1 MERSTASTATEERDS
16 AVVAAPVEAPTP
28 APPARGLTVASVLA
42 LQRAAGNRA
51 LARALRPLTVAR
63 LVSGNYAGLFDYD
76 QLADQIHTAVAGL
89 GTDEQAV
96 FHALERL
103 QRDPAAIT
111 ALEDAYRTRH
121 RAELLDDLRGDLS
134 GSELA
139 YALALLGAGGG
150 GSTAIGSRPGSDADH
165 DAAAQRI
172 RTAVEGIGTDEE
184 AIFAT
189 LMAYERNSGLVA
201 RLKLRYSALYG
212 EDLRARLVDEL
223 AADELA
229 NAAYLMGEAALEQ
242 TELSPAQAARVFTV
256 MATLTFTDTTGAQSP
271 VPYHYP
277 VDGCYARAQMM
288 AQMLTR
294 AGIASERVF
303 ATSTVPGG
311 LHIPNPYSEDQPG
324 GAPPETTWWYHV
336 APIVRV
342 RTAAGAIEET
352 VIDPSTQSGPVPI
365 ATWVAAMGVAPGT
378 YSRKTHAELMAH
390 LASPPPGPVL
400 PGGFPVGEQLVWTTD
415 RNTMFPGEGP
425 HADSAHADAELE
437 SLNPRMTGYAA
448 LAATHEIA
456 AAVRAELRK
465 PGCTA
470 ADVIAAIRKGAAPA
484 RAVLWTQFPILRSE
498 AVARFPGDAAAI
510 DAAAIDAAVGP

>member
-1 MERSTASTATEERDS
+1 M
-16 AVVAAPVEAPTP
+16 
-28 APPARGLTVASVLA
+28 L
-42 LQRAAGNRA
+42 
-51 LARALRPLTVAR
+51 
-63 LVSGNYAGLFDYD
+63 DYD
-76 QLADQIHTAVAGL
+76 QLADQIHAAVDGL
-89 GTDEQAV
+89 GTDEQSI

-111 ALEDAYRTRH
+111 ALKDAYRTRH
-121 RAELLDDLRGDLS
+121 RVELLDDLRDDLS

-139 YALALLGAGGG
+139 YALALLGGGGG
-150 GSTAIGSRPGSDADH
+150 GSAAIGARPSTDADH

-172 RTAVEGIGTDEE
+172 RTAVQGLGTDEE
-184 AIFAT
+184 AIFAA

-201 RLKLRYSALYG
+201 QLKLRYSALYG

-223 AADELA
+223 AADEFA

-242 TELSPAQAARVFTV
+242 TELSPAQAARVFSV

-311 LHIPNPYSEDQPG
+311 LHIPNQFSEDQPG
-324 GAPPETTWWYHV
+324 GAPAETTWWYHV

-342 RTAAGAIEET
+342 RSAAGAIEET

-365 ATWVAAMGVAPGT
+365 ADVARGDGRRARDLLAQDARGADGAP
-378 YSRKTHAELMAH
+378 R
-390 LASPPPGPVL
+390 
-400 PGGFPVGEQLVWTTD
+400 
-415 RNTMFPGEGP
+415 R
-425 HADSAHADAELE
+425 
-437 SLNPRMTGYAA
+437 
-448 LAATHEIA
+448 A
-456 AAVRAELRK
+456 AARPDGGELPRGRADRLHDRPQHDVPRRGAARGLRARRRPAGGAEPEDDELR
-465 PGCTA
+465 
-470 ADVIAAIRKGAAPA
+470 GARRHA
-484 RAVLWTQFPILRSE
+484 
-498 AVARFPGDAAAI
+498 
-510 DAAAIDAAVGP
+510 

>member
-1 MERSTASTATEERDS
+1 MERSTASVTTEERD
-16 AVVAAPVEAPTP
+16 ATPAAAPARTP
-28 APPARGLTVASVLA
+28 QPASPAGGLTVGSVLA
-42 LQRAAGNRA
+42 LQRSAGNHA
-51 LARALRPLTVAR
+51 LARALRPATVAR
-63 LVSGNYAGLFDYD
+63 LVSGQYAGLFDYD
-76 QLADQIHTAVAGL
+76 QLSDQIHTAIAGL
-89 GTDEQAV
+89 GTDEQAI

-111 ALEDAYRTRH
+111 ALKDAYRARH
-121 RAELLDDLRGDLS
+121 HAELLDDLRDDLS

-139 YALALLGAGGG
+139 YALALLGSGGG
-150 GSTAIGSRPGSDADH
+150 GGAAIGSRPASDADH

-172 RTAVEGIGTDEE
+172 RTAVEGLGTDEQ

-201 RLKLRYSALYG
+201 QLKLRYSALYG

-223 AADELA
+223 TADEFA

-256 MATLTFTDTTGAQSP
+256 MSTLTFTDTTGGQSP

-311 LHIPNPYSEDQPG
+311 LHIPNQFSEDQPG

-342 RTAAGAIEET
+342 KTAAGAIEET

-365 ATWVAAMGVAPGT
+365 SAWLAAMGVAPGT

-390 LASPPPGPVL
+390 LAAPPPGPMM
-400 PGGFPVGEQLVWTTD
+400 GTFPAGEQIVYTTD

-425 HADSAHADAELE
+425 HADSADADAQLE
-437 SLNPRMTGYAA
+437 ALNPRMTGYAA

-456 AAVRAELRK
+456 AAVRTELAR

-470 ADVIAAIRKGAAPA
+470 ADVIAAIRKGAPAA
-484 RAVLWTQFPILRSE
+484 RAVLWTQFAILRSE
-498 AVARFPGDAAAI
+498 VVARFPGDAAAI
-510 DAAAIDAAVGP
+510 DAAVGP

>member
-1 MERSTASTATEERDS
+1 MGRSTASPATDQRDS
-16 AVVAAPVEAPTP
+16 AALDAAVATPRP
-28 APPARGLTVASVLA
+28 APAPAPAPASGLTVGAVLA
-42 LQRAAGNRA
+42 LQRSAGNRA
-51 LARALRPLTVAR
+51 LAQALGPPAVAR
-63 LVSGNYAGLFDYD
+63 LVSGQYAGLFDYD
-76 QLADQIHTAVAGL
+76 QLADQIHTAIAGL
-89 GTDEQAV
+89 GTDEQAI

-103 QRDPAAIT
+103 QRDPAAVT
-111 ALEDAYRTRH
+111 ALKDAYRTRH
-121 RAELLDDLRGDLS
+121 RAELVDDLRDDLS

-139 YALALLGAGGG
+139 YALALLGSGGG
-150 GSTAIGSRPGSDADH
+150 GAAAIGSRPSTDADH

-172 RTAVEGIGTDEE
+172 RTAVEGLGTDEE

-189 LMAYERNSGLVA
+189 LMAYERNTGLVA
-201 RLKLRYSALYG
+201 RLKLRYSALYA

-223 AADELA
+223 AADEFA

-256 MATLTFTDTTGAQSP
+256 MSTLTFTDTTGAQSP

-311 LHIPNPYSEDQPG
+311 LHIPNQYSEDQPG

-342 RTAAGAIEET
+342 KTATGAIEET

-365 ATWVAAMGVAPGT
+365 ATWLGAMGVAPGT
-378 YSRKTHAELMAH
+378 YARKTHAELMAH
-390 LASPPPGPVL
+390 LAAPPPGPVT
-400 PGGFPVGEQLVWTTD
+400 PGGFPMGEQIVYTTD
-415 RNTMFPGEGP
+415 RNTMYPGEGP
-425 HADSAHADAELE
+425 HADSAYADAELE
-437 SLNPRMTGYAA
+437 GLNPTMTSYAA

-456 AAVRAELRK
+456 AAVRAELAK

-470 ADVIAAIRKGAAPA
+470 ADVIAAVRKGTPAA
-484 RAVLWTQFPILRSE
+484 RAVLWTQFATLRSE
-498 AVARFPGDAAAI
+498 VVARFPGDAAAI
-510 DAAAIDAAVGP
+510 DAAAGP